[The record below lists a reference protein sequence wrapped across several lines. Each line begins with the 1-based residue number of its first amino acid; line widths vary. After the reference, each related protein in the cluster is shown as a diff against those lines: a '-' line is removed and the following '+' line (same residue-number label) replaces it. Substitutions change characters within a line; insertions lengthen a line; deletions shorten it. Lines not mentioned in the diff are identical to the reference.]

1 MSRLQLSP
9 RPDTPVF
16 LSGLPMVEPEQ
27 FPSFVLFS
35 GSGIG
40 REWVTIRAD
49 GSHRVVIGTTI

>member
-1 MSRLQLSP
+1 
-9 RPDTPVF
+9 
-16 LSGLPMVEPEQ
+16 MVEPEQ